1 MNADRLIELLDLV
14 KNFPMLPGVYIMKSR
29 VQKIIYI
36 GKAKHLRSR
45 VRSYF
50 SDSPDMSAKTKFLM
64 RSVHFIEYLLTQT
77 ELEAL
82 LLEAQLIKK
91 HLPKYNIRLKD
102 DKSYPYIKISWQD
115 QFPRF
120 YLARKVKNDG
130 EFYFGPYPKGQVVS
144 KTIQFLNE
152 NFKIRDCA
160 DAVLESRKRPCL
172 SYQINRCTAPCVQ
185 LVTEVEYRKQ
195 IEGAKSFLLGEGEKI
210 VSPLEDQMWRLAEQE
225 KFEQAARMRDA
236 VEALKLAFSRQ
247 NVIKEA
253 QSYDIDVLALKSSE
267 RGVLFETFHVRKGV
281 ELGSRSFFFSIF
293 DQDHEIKDLIV
304 TFLTQYYEDNFVPD
318 QLLLPIDLGSDL
330 SSLLA
335 QLLKERGKKEVLVRF
350 AGDQF
355 GVSLLTK
362 VQALAEEHFLRAVSR
377 HQERDEG
384 LREIQVK
391 LSLPELPK
399 RIECFDISTFQGQET
414 VASQVVFEEGL
425 PAKEHYRRYKIKSVK
440 GIDDF
445 ASMAEVLNRRFKHTE
460 YEEPSLL
467 VVDGG
472 KGQLAMAVKVL
483 EDLGL
488 KHIPVVGLAKARAQS
503 DFQNALVKVTEER
516 FYLPGR
522 ANPITFKPS
531 SLAYQILVG
540 ARDEAHRFAITYHRK
555 LREASSLESLLDWI
569 TGIGE
574 KRKKA
579 LFQEFGDLEG
589 LKTATVESIAA
600 LPGFN
605 RVVAEMVLLQ
615 LHELETEP
623 RRNEQEG

>member
-1 MNADRLIELLDLV
+1 MNLNRLEVLREVV
-14 KNFPMLPGVYIMKSR
+14 KEFPLLPGVYIMKSR
-29 VQKIIYI
+29 DQKIIYI
-36 GKAKHLRSR
+36 GKAKQLKNR

-50 SDSPDMSAKTKFLM
+50 SDSPDMPVKTKFLIK
-64 RSVHFIEYLLTQT
+64 SVYFIEYLVTQT

-91 HLPKYNIRLKD
+91 HRPKYNIRLKD
-102 DKSYPYIKISWQD
+102 DKSYPYIKISWKD
-115 QFPRF
+115 QFPRL

-130 EFYFGPYPKGQVVS
+130 GFYFGPYPKGQVVS
-144 KTIQFLNE
+144 KTIRFLNE
-152 NFKIRDCA
+152 NFKIRDCT
-160 DAVLESRKRPCL
+160 DAVLSSRKRPCL

-185 LVTEVEYRKQ
+185 LVSVEDYRKQ
-195 IEGAKSFLLGEGEKI
+195 VSDTKSFLLGAGEKI
-210 VSPLEDQMWRLAEQE
+210 VADLENQMWQLADDE

-236 VEALKLAFSRQ
+236 VEALKSAFSRQ
-247 NVIKEA
+247 SVIKEA
-253 QSYDIDVLALKSSE
+253 QSFDLDVLALKSSD
-267 RGVLFETFHVRKGV
+267 RGVLFETLHVRKGV
-281 ELGSRSFFFSIF
+281 ELGSRSFFFSIY

-304 TFLTQYYEDNFVPD
+304 TFLTQYYEDNFIPD

-330 SSLLA
+330 SGLME

-350 AGDQF
+350 AGDGF
-355 GVSLLTK
+355 GSILLTK
-362 VQALAEEHFLRAVSR
+362 AQALAEEHFQKAVTR
-377 HQERDEG
+377 NQERDEG
-384 LREIQVK
+384 LKEIQIK
-391 LSLPELPK
+391 LNLPDLPR

-414 VASQVVFEEGL
+414 VASQVVFEDGL

-445 ASMAEVLNRRFKHTE
+445 AAMTEVLSRRFRHTE

-472 KGQLAMAVKVL
+472 KGQLAIAVKVL
-483 EDLGL
+483 SDLGL
-488 KHIPVVGLAKARAQS
+488 SHIPVVGLAKARTQS
-503 DFQNALVKVTEER
+503 DFQNAEIKVTEER

-522 ANPITFKPS
+522 SNPVVFKPS

-555 LREASSLESLLDWI
+555 LREATSLESILDWV

-579 LFQEFGDLEG
+579 LFRAFGDIEG
-589 LKTATVESIAA
+589 LKSATVEQIAA

-605 RVVAEMVLLQ
+605 RVVAEMVILQ
-615 LHELETEP
+615 LQELESETSSSE
-623 RRNEQEG
+623 EC